1 MSPADRISDHGSR
14 HGNRRSRAAF
24 TLKLLILLIVTGALP
39 ACGKVDVKWREEV
52 RLASGETI
60 IVARTAQ
67 GKRLG
72 EIGGSGGWEAT
83 RMTVEIDDPKRPAN
97 PPAWSDR
104 WVPMLF
110 DFDPDTKEWF
120 LVATFY
126 TCTDWYDLG
135 RPKLPY
141 VQYRTRDGR
150 WEQVP
155 LDTKLFGRPANLLTG
170 VNAGGEPKLVS
181 IEAKERRS
189 RGAGKKFRHI
199 VDVWPTSC

>member
-1 MSPADRISDHGSR
+1 MSPPDRIYDRDSTYGK
-14 HGNRRSRAAF
+14 RRLRAAYR
-24 TLKLLILLIVTGALP
+24 LRLLILLIITGALP

-52 RLASGETI
+52 RLASGEVI
-60 IVARTAQ
+60 FVARRAE

-83 RMTVEIDDPKRPAN
+83 RMTLEIDQPKRPAN
-97 PPAWSDR
+97 PPVWSDR

-141 VQYRTRDGR
+141 VQYRTRNGR

-155 LDTKLFGRPANLLTG
+155 LDTNLFGRPANLLTG
-170 VNAGGEPKLVS
+170 VNAGGEPRLVS
-181 IEAKERRS
+181 IEAKERRDGDADKTFL
-189 RGAGKKFRHI
+189 RI
-199 VDVWPTSC
+199 VDVWRTSC